1 MTEEK
6 TYNALDFSVRYC
18 LLRKKEGRIYS
29 DEEVSGLPVINQ
41 QHQYYKEWEIRKKS
55 SDRLKKYLTAK
66 KRPLRILE
74 IGAGNGWL
82 SAKLSGIP
90 SSQVTGIDIN
100 LEELSQAK
108 RVFSRIENLHFFNCS
123 LQDDPVNNEQ
133 FDIIVFA
140 ASIQYFRSLRTVL
153 NLALGRLDAGGEIH
167 IMDTHFYQANE
178 VNTARQRTKDYFNRL
193 GFPDMADR
201 YFHHS
206 LNELLSFNS
215 ETLYDPGSIINRFK
229 KNKNPFYWFCVKH
242 NA

>member
-1 MTEEK
+1 MTEDI
-6 TYNALDFSVRYC
+6 TYNAIDFSAQYY

-29 DEEVSGLPVINQ
+29 DVEVSRLPVIDQ
-41 QHQYYKEWEIRKKS
+41 QHQYYKEWEVRKNS

-66 KRPLRILE
+66 RRPLRILE

-82 SAKLSGIP
+82 SAKLSGIY
-90 SSQVTGIDIN
+90 SSHVTGIDIN
-100 LEELSQAK
+100 AEELSQAK
-108 RVFSRIENLHFFNCS
+108 RVFSQIENLHFFNCT
-123 LQDDPVNNEQ
+123 LQDEPVNNQQ

-153 NLALGRLDAGGEIH
+153 SNALSHLETGGEIH
-167 IMDTHFYQANE
+167 IVDTHFYHAND
-178 VNTARQRTKDYFNRL
+178 VNAAKQRTKDYFNGL
-193 GFPDMADR
+193 GFPEMAEE

-206 LNELLSFNS
+206 LDDLRSFNF
-215 ETLYDPGSIINRFK
+215 ETLYDPVSIINWLK